1 MSTQFVAFALLQYN
15 VAVKFS
21 LSQQSVLCCAVCL
34 RLVGERMT
42 RDYESHQ
49 PTRVISCQ
57 AVTPSCSFSLQISAF
72 GGGGGELLI
81 LNAVILHFSLEC
93 LCKIYLIFIVNAR
106 LSCCLSSIYH
116 VLGLDTAERILLFQ
130 RRFAF
135 YFDL

>member
-42 RDYESHQ
+42 RDYENHQ

-72 GGGGGELLI
+72 GGGGT
-81 LNAVILHFSLEC
+81 LNSQRCYFTFLSRMPLQNIFDFY
-93 LCKIYLIFIVNAR
+93 CKR
-106 LSCCLSSIYH
+106 
-116 VLGLDTAERILLFQ
+116 
-130 RRFAF
+130 
-135 YFDL
+135 